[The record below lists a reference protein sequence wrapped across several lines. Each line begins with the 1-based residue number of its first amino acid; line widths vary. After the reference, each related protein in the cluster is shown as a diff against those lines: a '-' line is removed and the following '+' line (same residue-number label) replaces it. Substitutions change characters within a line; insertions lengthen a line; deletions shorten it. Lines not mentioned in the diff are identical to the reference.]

1 MRLIFFGTAGA
12 IQQAGNGN
20 SSFLVETNSMNLLID
35 TSGSPV
41 QSLLQAGVDPK
52 QLDAVVMTHSHT
64 DHIYAFPS
72 LIHNLWLMG
81 RAKPLVIFSNPAVL
95 TKIGEL
101 CRPLGVL
108 EKKNLFSIEWVSL
121 DDASRNVVGKS
132 LIVTLF
138 PVEHSVATSGVK
150 IEEEARTLVYS
161 SDTSPCDRVVRE
173 SGGAAALIH
182 EASGCNAR
190 ESELNKK
197 GHSSGRQAGEQAEKA
212 RVETLFLVHL
222 DPQAPETPGAIR
234 DEAAASFSGQT
245 ILPVNYRVYDV

>member
-1 MRLIFFGTAGA
+1 MRLTFFGTAGA
-12 IQQAGNGN
+12 IQQANNGN
-20 SSFLVETNSMNLLID
+20 SSFLVETNRMKLLVD

-41 QSLLQAGVDPK
+41 QSLLQAGVDPA

-81 RAKPLVIFSNPAVL
+81 REKPLSVLGNPAVL
-95 TKIGEL
+95 AKIDEL

-108 EKKNLFSIEWVSL
+108 QKADLFPIEWISL
-121 DDASRNVVGKS
+121 DDGSQNLGKS
-132 LIVTLF
+132 LTITLF

-150 IEEEARTLVYS
+150 FEEEARTLVYS
-161 SDTSPCDRVVRE
+161 SDTSPCERVVRE
-173 SGGAAALIH
+173 SGSAAVLIH
-182 EASGCNAR
+182 EASGCSVR

-212 RVETLFLVHL
+212 QVGALFLVHV
-222 DPQAPETPGAIR
+222 DPRVPETPRAIR
-234 DEAAASFSGQT
+234 DEATANFSGQT
-245 ILPVNYRVYDV
+245 ILPVNYQAYEV